1 MYPMYPCIHVSM
13 YPCIHVSIHRSIH
26 LSIYPSILLSYLL
39 SYLILS
45 YLILSYLIYLTRKR
59 RIARKAKLKSTG
71 MDLSRFWWIV
81 LLSKSPN
88 FGVACCTG
96 IFYDLRNSLATAIKI
111 CQKQCSWCDFS
122 GVMCLCELSRHPS
135 SYGHWMRFLAQDVRS
150 STLRF
155 SSFVRRVVVGGTFLL
170 FLRMGWDTVPST
182 FPSLNTCAYW
192 VLENRSLTFA
202 FWDKFRIN
210 IQIFLVNIGICNKSN
225 FCGGF
230 KQHVWLQSISKHVE
244 LTSKH
249 QHSVPGVDSK
259 SRADV
264 EEPGSNRQLIW
275 CFLKIV

>member
-1 MYPMYPCIHVSM
+1 MYPCIHVSM
-13 YPCIHVSIHRSIH
+13 YPSIDLFIYPSIH
-26 LSIYPSILLSYLL
+26 LSIYPSLISSYLIL
-39 SYLILS
+39 FYHILS
-45 YLILSYLIYLTRKR
+45 YLILSYLIYLNE
-59 RIARKAKLKSTG
+59 KATHRPGRQSWRVLG

-155 SSFVRRVVVGGTFLL
+155 SSFVRRVVRWRHFFCFFWEWVGILFRQHSPAWIPVPIGCWRIGVLPLHSGTNF
-170 FLRMGWDTVPST
+170 GST
-182 FPSLNTCAYW
+182 S
-192 VLENRSLTFA
+192 
-202 FWDKFRIN
+202 
-210 IQIFLVNIGICNKSN
+210 QIFLVNIGICNKSN

-230 KQHVWLQSISKHVE
+230 KQHVWLQSISKHVRVDIK
-244 LTSKH
+244 TS
-249 QHSVPGVDSK
+249 
-259 SRADV
+259 A
-264 EEPGSNRQLIW
+264 
-275 CFLKIV
+275 